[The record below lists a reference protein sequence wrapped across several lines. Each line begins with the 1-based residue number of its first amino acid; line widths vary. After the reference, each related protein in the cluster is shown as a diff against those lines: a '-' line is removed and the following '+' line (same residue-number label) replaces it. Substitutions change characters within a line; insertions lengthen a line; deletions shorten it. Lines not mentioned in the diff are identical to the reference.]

1 MTVKEQAL
9 SAISMLPEDA
19 SIDDALDKILFLKK
33 IDQGL
38 KDIEEGRFITHEE
51 LKKKFNI

>member
-9 SAISMLPEDA
+9 SAISMLPENA

-38 KDIEEGRFITHEE
+38 KDIEEGRFISHEE

>member
-33 IDQGL
+33 VDQGL
-38 KDIEEGRFITHEE
+38 KDIEDGRFITHEK